1 MLITFF
7 VLEIFSFLSEY
18 FGYVG
23 KRLDKK
29 AIINSKIYDVTDWIK
44 NY

>member
-1 MLITFF
+1 M
-7 VLEIFSFLSEY
+7 IFIPSYKLYYLVFSLDF

-29 AIINSKIYDVTDWIK
+29 AKFMTS
-44 NY
+44 